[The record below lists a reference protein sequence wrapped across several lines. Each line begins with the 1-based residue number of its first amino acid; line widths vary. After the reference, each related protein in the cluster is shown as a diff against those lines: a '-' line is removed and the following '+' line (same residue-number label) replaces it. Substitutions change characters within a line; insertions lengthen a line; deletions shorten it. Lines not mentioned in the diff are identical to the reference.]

1 MKKKKI
7 KNRIKPK
14 KNYIL
19 RIAVAAFFIFIM
31 VTIVDQQIK
40 IQQSRNELENV
51 NNQLEM
57 AQMKT
62 LDLEKKSQLAEQAS
76 KLTVSEVKIPNAES
90 STESSADEE
99 SSGVNENSASNL
111 QSSNKNEE
119 SSKNKTDEQKEC
131 EEYLRQEALRL
142 GYAKSGVRV
151 FQNIAG
157 N

>member
-1 MKKKKI
+1 MKKRKV

-19 RIAVAAFFIFIM
+19 RIAVVAFFIFILF
-31 VTIVDQQIK
+31 TIVDQQIK
-40 IQQSRNELENV
+40 IQQSRTELENV
-51 NNQLEM
+51 NNKLEM

-76 KLTVSEVKIPNAES
+76 KLTVSEVANPV
-90 STESSADEE
+90 EE
-99 SSGVNENSASNL
+99 SSS
-111 QSSNKNEE
+111 NEE
-119 SSKNKTDEQKEC
+119 SSQNENLVQASSQPEKKKQTTAENKTDEEKEC

>member
-19 RIAVAAFFIFIM
+19 RIAVAAFIM

-90 STESSADEE
+90 STESSAGEE

>member
-1 MKKKKI
+1 MKKRKV

-19 RIAVAAFFIFIM
+19 RIAVVAFFIFIL
-31 VTIVDQQIK
+31 VTIVDLQIK
-40 IQQSRNELENV
+40 IQQSRTELENV
-51 NNQLEM
+51 NNKLEM

-76 KLTVSEVKIPNAES
+76 KLTVSEVANPV
-90 STESSADEE
+90 EE
-99 SSGVNENSASNL
+99 SSS
-111 QSSNKNEE
+111 NEE
-119 SSKNKTDEQKEC
+119 SSQNENLVQASSQPEKKKQTTAENKTDEEKEC

>member
-1 MKKKKI
+1 MKKRKV
-7 KNRIKPK
+7 KNRITPK

-19 RIAVAAFFIFIM
+19 RIAVVAFFIFIL

-40 IQQSRNELENV
+40 IQQSRTELENV
-51 NNQLEM
+51 NNKLEM

-76 KLTVSEVKIPNAES
+76 KLTVSEVANPV
-90 STESSADEE
+90 EE
-99 SSGVNENSASNL
+99 SSS
-111 QSSNKNEE
+111 NEE
-119 SSKNKTDEQKEC
+119 SSQNENLVQASSQPEKKKQTTAENKTDEEKEC

>member
-1 MKKKKI
+1 MKKRKV

-19 RIAVAAFFIFIM
+19 RIAVAAFFIFIL

-76 KLTVSEVKIPNAES
+76 KLTVNEVENPNEK
-90 STESSADEE
+90 
-99 SSGVNENSASNL
+99 SSG
-111 QSSNKNEE
+111 
-119 SSKNKTDEQKEC
+119 NKTDEQKEC
-131 EEYLRQEALRL
+131 EDYLRQEALRL

>member
-1 MKKKKI
+1 MKKRKV

-19 RIAVAAFFIFIM
+19 RIAVVAFSIFIL

-40 IQQSRNELENV
+40 IQQSRTELENV
-51 NNQLEM
+51 NNKLEM

-76 KLTVSEVKIPNAES
+76 KLTVSEVANPV
-90 STESSADEE
+90 EE
-99 SSGVNENSASNL
+99 SSS
-111 QSSNKNEE
+111 NEE
-119 SSKNKTDEQKEC
+119 SSQNENLVQASSQPEKKKQTTAENKTDEEKEC

>member
-1 MKKKKI
+1 MVISEGDFMKEKA

-19 RIAVAAFFIFIM
+19 RIAVAAFFILILI
-31 VTIVDQQIK
+31 TIVNQQIQ
-40 IQQSRNELENV
+40 IQQRRSELDNI
-51 NNQLEM
+51 NNQL
-57 AQMKT
+57 QMSRIKAI
-62 LDLEKKSQLAEQAS
+62 DLQKKSELAEEAE
-76 KLTVSEVKIPNAES
+76 KLTVVEV
-90 STESSADEE
+90 
-99 SSGVNENSASNL
+99 ENLSDGSDD
-111 QSSNKNEE
+111 NK
-119 SSKNKTDEQKEC
+119 SQEQKEC

>member
-1 MKKKKI
+1 MKKRKV

-19 RIAVAAFFIFIM
+19 RIAVAAFFIFIL
-31 VTIVDQQIK
+31 VTIVNQQIK
-40 IQQSRNELENV
+40 IQQSRNELEDV

-76 KLTVSEVKIPNAES
+76 KLTVSEVENPNEK
-90 STESSADEE
+90 
-99 SSGVNENSASNL
+99 SG
-111 QSSNKNEE
+111 
-119 SSKNKTDEQKEC
+119 KNKTDEQKEC
-131 EEYLRQEALRL
+131 EDYLRQEALRL

>member
-1 MKKKKI
+1 MKKRKV

-19 RIAVAAFFIFIM
+19 RIAVVAFFIFIL

-40 IQQSRNELENV
+40 IQQSRTEIENV
-51 NNQLEM
+51 NNKLEM

-76 KLTVSEVKIPNAES
+76 KLTVSEVANPV
-90 STESSADEE
+90 EE
-99 SSGVNENSASNL
+99 SSS
-111 QSSNKNEE
+111 NEE
-119 SSKNKTDEQKEC
+119 SSQNENLVQASSQPEKKKQTTAENKTDEEKEC

>member
-1 MKKKKI
+1 MKKRKV

-19 RIAVAAFFIFIM
+19 RIAVTAFFIFIL

-40 IQQSRNELENV
+40 IQQSRAELENV
-51 NNQLEM
+51 NNQLEV

-76 KLTVSEVKIPNAES
+76 KLTVNEVKNPNDKS
-90 STESSADEE
+90 
-99 SSGVNENSASNL
+99 NE
-111 QSSNKNEE
+111 
-119 SSKNKTDEQKEC
+119 NKTDEQKEC

>member
-1 MKKKKI
+1 MKKRKV
-7 KNRIKPK
+7 KNRIEPK

-19 RIAVAAFFIFIM
+19 RIAVVAFFIFIL

-40 IQQSRNELENV
+40 IQQSRTELENV
-51 NNQLEM
+51 NNKLEM

-76 KLTVSEVKIPNAES
+76 KLTVSEVANPV
-90 STESSADEE
+90 EE
-99 SSGVNENSASNL
+99 SSS
-111 QSSNKNEE
+111 NEE
-119 SSKNKTDEQKEC
+119 SSQNENLVQASSQPEKKKQTTAENKTDEEKEC

>member
-1 MKKKKI
+1 MKKRKV

-19 RIAVAAFFIFIM
+19 RIAVAAFFIFIL

-76 KLTVSEVKIPNAES
+76 KLTVSEVKNPS
-90 STESSADEE
+90 VESSADEE
-99 SSGVNENSASNL
+99 SSDVNESSV
-111 QSSNKNEE
+111 QSSKKNEE
-119 SSKNKTDEQKEC
+119 SNENKTDEQKEC

>member
-1 MKKKKI
+1 MKKRKV

-19 RIAVAAFFIFIM
+19 RIAVVAFFIFIL

-40 IQQSRNELENV
+40 IQQSRTELENV
-51 NNQLEM
+51 NNKLEM

-76 KLTVSEVKIPNAES
+76 KLTVSEVENPV
-90 STESSADEE
+90 EE
-99 SSGVNENSASNL
+99 SSS
-111 QSSNKNEE
+111 NEE
-119 SSKNKTDEQKEC
+119 SSQNENLVQASSQPEKKKQTTAENKTDEEKEC

>member
-1 MKKKKI
+1 MKKRKV

-19 RIAVAAFFIFIM
+19 RIAVVAFFIFIL

-40 IQQSRNELENV
+40 IQQSRTALENV
-51 NNQLEM
+51 NNKLEM

-76 KLTVSEVKIPNAES
+76 KLTVSEVANPV
-90 STESSADEE
+90 EE
-99 SSGVNENSASNL
+99 SSS
-111 QSSNKNEE
+111 NEE
-119 SSKNKTDEQKEC
+119 SSQNENLVQASSQPEKKKQTTAENKTDEEKEC

>member
-1 MKKKKI
+1 MKKRKV

-19 RIAVAAFFIFIM
+19 RIAVVAFFIFIL

-40 IQQSRNELENV
+40 IQQSRTELENV
-51 NNQLEM
+51 NNKLEM

-76 KLTVSEVKIPNAES
+76 KLTVSAVANPV
-90 STESSADEE
+90 EE
-99 SSGVNENSASNL
+99 SSS
-111 QSSNKNEE
+111 NEE
-119 SSKNKTDEQKEC
+119 SSQNENLVQASSQPEKKKQTTAENKTDEEKEC

>member
-1 MKKKKI
+1 MKKRKV

-19 RIAVAAFFIFIM
+19 RIAVAAFFIFIL
-31 VTIVDQQIK
+31 VTIVNQQIK
-40 IQQSRNELENV
+40 IQQSRNELEDV

-76 KLTVSEVKIPNAES
+76 KLTVNEVENPNEK
-90 STESSADEE
+90 
-99 SSGVNENSASNL
+99 SG
-111 QSSNKNEE
+111 
-119 SSKNKTDEQKEC
+119 KNKTDEQKEC
-131 EEYLRQEALRL
+131 EDYLRQEALRL

>member
-1 MKKKKI
+1 MKKRKV

-19 RIAVAAFFIFIM
+19 RIAVVAFFIFIL

-40 IQQSRNELENV
+40 IQQSRTELENV
-51 NNQLEM
+51 NNKLEM

-76 KLTVSEVKIPNAES
+76 KLTVSEVANPV
-90 STESSADEE
+90 EE
-99 SSGVNENSASNL
+99 SSSNQESSQNENLVQASS
-111 QSSNKNEE
+111 QPEKKKQTTAE
-119 SSKNKTDEQKEC
+119 NKTDEEKEC

>member
-1 MKKKKI
+1 M
-7 KNRIKPK
+7 
-14 KNYIL
+14 
-19 RIAVAAFFIFIM
+19 
-31 VTIVDQQIK
+31 
-40 IQQSRNELENV
+40 
-51 NNQLEM
+51 
-57 AQMKT
+57 
-62 LDLEKKSQLAEQAS
+62 
-76 KLTVSEVKIPNAES
+76 
-90 STESSADEE
+90 
-99 SSGVNENSASNL
+99 NENSASNL

>member
-1 MKKKKI
+1 MKEKA

-19 RIAVAAFFIFIM
+19 RIAVAAFFILILI
-31 VTIVDQQIK
+31 TIVNQQIQ
-40 IQQSRNELENV
+40 IQQRRSELDNI
-51 NNQLEM
+51 NNQL
-57 AQMKT
+57 QMSRIKAI
-62 LDLEKKSQLAEQAS
+62 DLQKKSELAEEAE
-76 KLTVSEVKIPNAES
+76 KLTVVEV
-90 STESSADEE
+90 
-99 SSGVNENSASNL
+99 ENLSDGSDD
-111 QSSNKNEE
+111 NK
-119 SSKNKTDEQKEC
+119 SQEQKEC

>member
-1 MKKKKI
+1 MKRKV

-19 RIAVAAFFIFIM
+19 RIAITAFFILILI
-31 VTIVDQQIK
+31 TIVNQQIQ
-40 IQQSRNELENV
+40 IQQRRSELENI
-51 NNQLEM
+51 NNQI
-57 AQMKT
+57 QMTRIKAI
-62 LDLEKKSQLAEQAS
+62 DLEKKSELAEEAG
-76 KLTVSEVKIPNAES
+76 KLTVTEV
-90 STESSADEE
+90 
-99 SSGVNENSASNL
+99 SNFTDN
-111 QSSNKNEE
+111 SNKT
-119 SSKNKTDEQKEC
+119 KEQKEC

>member
-1 MKKKKI
+1 MKKRKV

-19 RIAVAAFFIFIM
+19 RIAVVAFFIFIL

-40 IQQSRNELENV
+40 IQQSRTELENV
-51 NNQLEM
+51 NNKLEM

-76 KLTVSEVKIPNAES
+76 KLTVSEVANPV
-90 STESSADEE
+90 EE
-99 SSGVNENSASNL
+99 SSS
-111 QSSNKNEE
+111 NEE
-119 SSKNKTDEQKEC
+119 SSQNENLVQASSQPEKKKQTTAENKTDEEKEF

>member
-1 MKKKKI
+1 MKKRKV

-19 RIAVAAFFIFIM
+19 RIAVVAFFIFIL

-40 IQQSRNELENV
+40 IQQSRTELENV
-51 NNQLEM
+51 NNKLEM

-62 LDLEKKSQLAEQAS
+62 LDLEKISQLAEQAS
-76 KLTVSEVKIPNAES
+76 KLTVSEVANPV
-90 STESSADEE
+90 EE
-99 SSGVNENSASNL
+99 SSS
-111 QSSNKNEE
+111 NEE
-119 SSKNKTDEQKEC
+119 SSQNENLVQASSQPEKKKQTTAENKTDEEKEC

>member
-1 MKKKKI
+1 MKKRKV
-7 KNRIKPK
+7 KNKIKPK

-19 RIAVAAFFIFIM
+19 RIAVAAFFIFIL

-40 IQQSRNELENV
+40 IQQSRTELENV
-51 NNQLEM
+51 NNQLELTE
-57 AQMKT
+57 MKT
-62 LDLEKKSQLAEQAS
+62 LDLEKKSQLAKQAS
-76 KLTVSEVKIPNAES
+76 KLTVTEVKNPNEKKS
-90 STESSADEE
+90 E
-99 SSGVNENSASNL
+99 
-111 QSSNKNEE
+111 
-119 SSKNKTDEQKEC
+119 NKTDEQKEC